1 MPDPINERL
10 KGDTEPTEEEAKYA
24 EKAAAELDEDE
35 AENIKENV
43 ERAGSL
49 DWNPKH

>member
-24 EKAAAELDEDE
+24 EKAAAELDDKEI
-35 AENIKENV
+35 ENTKENY
-43 ERAGSL
+43 ERGGSL
-49 DWNPKH
+49 DWNPKK

>member
-10 KGDTEPTEEEAKYA
+10 KGDIEPSEEEAKYA
-24 EKAAAELDEDE
+24 EKAAAELDDE
-35 AENIKENV
+35 EIEKNKKNI

-49 DWNPKH
+49 DWNPKD

>member
-1 MPDPINERL
+1 MPDPINDRL
-10 KGDTEPTEEEAKYA
+10 KENPEPTEEEVKYA
-24 EKAAAELDEDE
+24 DKAAAELDDDQIEKNK
-35 AENIKENV
+35 ENI